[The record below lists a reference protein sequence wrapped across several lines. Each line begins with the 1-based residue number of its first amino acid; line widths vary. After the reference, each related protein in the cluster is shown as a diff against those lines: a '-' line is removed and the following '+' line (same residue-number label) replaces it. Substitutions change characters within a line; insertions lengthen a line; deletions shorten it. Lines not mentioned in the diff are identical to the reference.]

1 MNKQEM
7 LTVESR
13 RGFLKKS
20 AYMAPAIMMLG
31 SLNSYATDSGDSKS
45 PTSSKG
51 PRGAST
57 LSCKTGSK
65 GPVSKGNNGYGNG
78 DQNAPGKSLKHNSA
92 ENDTSGTDDAKKKVN
107 NVGVDTHGGHEK
119 DLEDDK
125 GNNGFG
131 NGDQKAPGNSL
142 NNNRAENNQH

>member
-1 MNKQEM
+1 MNNQEM

-51 PRGAST
+51 PTGAST
-57 LSCKTGSK
+57 LKTNTKPSS
-65 GPVSKGNNGYGNG
+65 VKGNNGYGNG
-78 DQNAPGKSLKHNSA
+78 DQNAPGESLNNNSA

-131 NGDQKAPGNSL
+131 NGDQDAPGNSL
-142 NNNRAENNQH
+142 SHNGAENNQH